1 MNKAISLVFL
11 RDRQIITKKKLLIAS
26 ITETY
31 RTYRSKYLFN
41 NVNNVVKISKS
52 NLWKFNR
59 IMANV
64 ELTVAQIS
72 SLSGNSW
79 KDAKHKNLFCKA
91 EQRRLKKNN
100 LHIIDYNYKNNKAA
114 INNSYLLSSLSQ
126 LPINK
131 YDKEVKDGSNNGII
145 NENKLSK
152 LPSHPIS
159 ENKPM
164 VNESNDSC
172 LAWLNEA
179 IQNGHIN
186 FYEYCRFKN
195 PQKIGSG
202 GSGKVYKATF
212 NNGMTFALKSYK
224 YTTNTKELINELK
237 LLRKVDYHQNI
248 IRFYGVTK
256 SEDSKKYLLVLEC
269 ADSGTLR
276 SYLQKNFKSISWD
289 LKLKFAHEIA
299 SAVLCL
305 HENNIIHRD
314 LHSNNFLVHQKSI
327 KLADFGLSCK
337 TLESTTTS
345 TFQLAGVLPYVDPQ
359 CFKYKQ
365 AYKPNKK
372 SDVYSVGVLLWELT
386 SDRPPFSNLDPHYQQ
401 FTLMLDIS
409 EGIPCWQDD
418 PENRPDI
425 QYVETRIIE
434 MIPGP
439 KTVDKEKND
448 EQQKIEDEDNSSFS
462 HSSTILTEPT
472 STDLLQANFDKYI

>member
-31 RTYRSKYLFN
+31 RTCRSKYLLN

-64 ELTVAQIS
+64 ELMNCELTVAQIS

-79 KDAKHKNLFCKA
+79 KDAKHKNLFSV
-91 EQRRLKKNN
+91 
-100 LHIIDYNYKNNKAA
+100 
-114 INNSYLLSSLSQ
+114 INNSSLLSSLSQ

-131 YDKEVKDGSNNGII
+131 DDKEVKDGSSNGII

-164 VNESNDSC
+164 
-172 LAWLNEA
+172 
-179 IQNGHIN
+179 
-186 FYEYCRFKN
+186 
-195 PQKIGSG
+195 
-202 GSGKVYKATF
+202 
-212 NNGMTFALKSYK
+212 
-224 YTTNTKELINELK
+224 LK

-256 SEDSKKYLLVLEC
+256 SGDSKKYLLVLEC

-289 LKLKFAHEIA
+289 LKLKFAREIA

-314 LHSNNFLVHQKSI
+314 LVTK
-327 KLADFGLSCK
+327 
-337 TLESTTTS
+337 
-345 TFQLAGVLPYVDPQ
+345 
-359 CFKYKQ
+359 
-365 AYKPNKK
+365 
-372 SDVYSVGVLLWELT
+372 
-386 SDRPPFSNLDPHYQQ
+386 
-401 FTLMLDIS
+401 
-409 EGIPCWQDD
+409 
-418 PENRPDI
+418 
-425 QYVETRIIE
+425 
-434 MIPGP
+434 
-439 KTVDKEKND
+439 
-448 EQQKIEDEDNSSFS
+448 
-462 HSSTILTEPT
+462 
-472 STDLLQANFDKYI
+472 